1 MEQKNEM
8 MLTFDSR
15 SSNESFARVAVAAFT
30 TQLNPTLEE
39 VADIKTAVSEAI
51 TNAIIHGYDNQV
63 RKIRIRC
70 QVSERTLYVQVE
82 DDGKGIADV
91 KKAMEPMYTTRAGSG
106 PLRDGIC
113 IHGSVYGSGGSGVK
127 SGRGNHRPHEKE
139 DRTDAAAICIKGG
152 PMERTLGLIQRAHD
166 GDKEARDILV
176 EENVGLVWSIVRRF
190 QNRGVEPE
198 DLFQIGTIGLIK
210 AVDKFDCSYEVCFS
224 TYAVPMIT
232 GEIKRYLRDDG
243 ILKVSRSLKETAA
256 KAYRIREQQE
266 KQTGREPTTQEIARE
281 LGISPEELM
290 EAMDSYVQVESLQQ
304 TIYQG
309 EGNTILLMDK
319 LEEKENQS
327 ERVLNRL
334 FLEEILG
341 KLEGE
346 ERELIYQR
354 YFQEK
359 TQSVIAKEMGISQVQ
374 VSRMEKR
381 ILKKMQEEV

>member
-1 MEQKNEM
+1 MDETM
-8 MLTFDSR
+8 DL
-15 SSNESFARVAVAAFT
+15 
-30 TQLNPTLEE
+30 
-39 VADIKTAVSEAI
+39 
-51 TNAIIHGYDNQV
+51 
-63 RKIRIRC
+63 IR
-70 QVSERTLYVQVE
+70 
-82 DDGKGIADV
+82 
-91 KKAMEPMYTTRAGSG
+91 
-106 PLRDGIC
+106 
-113 IHGSVYGSGGSGVK
+113 
-127 SGRGNHRPHEKE
+127 
-139 DRTDAAAICIKGG
+139 
-152 PMERTLGLIQRAHD
+152 RAHA
-166 GDKEARDILV
+166 GDEEAREQLV
-176 EENVGLVWSIVRRF
+176 MGNVGLVWSIVRRF